1 MKVFIGSSK
10 EVSGTN
16 GLLEKIAVIV
26 EQCSITPVRWNQTP
40 SVFKAGNYTLE
51 NLENLNETVDA
62 AIFICSADDK
72 TWYRGKKVGKPRD
85 NVIFEHGLFSGKL
98 GRKKS
103 IIVKYGN
110 VKLPNDL
117 DGVTFVD
124 FSEGQQ
130 TQGESNLKQTL
141 QELKGTTTATL
152 RIPYEELERTKSEI
166 EKELAFIK
174 EKGLEKIFNSQCEAV
189 ADFRANCK
197 NANTSP
203 IKILCIRGESFVS
216 NREENWGSVV
226 LTKRNKT
233 IVLGNPNSDELI
245 MNRYNANKNDNET
258 ENEFLE
264 RYKEEMKAVQTKI
277 KNRSECSF
285 YLHNETKLRFRMIFV
300 DDYLYLSRFAN
311 IKTASKAEVI
321 KIPKGYALYSVCEDH
336 YNQILTNAT
345 KQ

>member
-26 EQCSITPVRWNQTP
+26 EQCGITPIRWNQTP

-51 NLENLNETVDA
+51 NLEVLTATVDA

-98 GRKKS
+98 DRKKS
-103 IIVKYGN
+103 IIVRYGN

-117 DGVTFVD
+117 DGVTFID

-130 TQGESNLKQTL
+130 TQGEANLKQTL
-141 QELKGTTTATL
+141 QDLKGTTTAI
-152 RIPYEELERTKSEI
+152 RIPYDILEKTKSEI
-166 EKELAFIK
+166 EKELDFIK
-174 EKGLEKIFNSQCEAV
+174 RKGLERIFNSQCEAV
-189 ADFRANCK
+189 ADFRLNCK
-197 NANTSP
+197 KSNTLP

-216 NREENWGSVV
+216 NREENWGSEI
-226 LTKRNKT
+226 LTKREKT
-233 IVLGNPNSDELI
+233 IVLGNFNNDELI
-245 MNRYNANKNDNET
+245 MNRYKANKNDEET

-264 RYKEEMKAVQTKI
+264 RYKEEMKAVQGKI
-277 KNRSECSF
+277 KKRSECSLF
-285 YLHNETKLRFRMIFV
+285 LHNESNLRYRMIFV
-300 DDYLYLSRFAN
+300 DDYLYLSKFAN
-311 IKTASKAEVI
+311 TKTASKSEVI
-321 KIPKGYALYSVCEDH
+321 KIPKDYALYSVCEDH
-336 YNQILTNAT
+336 YNQILSNA
-345 KQ
+345 KEQ